1 MKTYEK
7 LHYEPVSD
15 PFKMPMPQFSTVD
28 CPCHRC
34 GTVTRLPVPVEFTDW
49 QRVSEDYKRAYET
62 MCKSFHGMFEEAG
75 KVFDAPLK
83 EWLEAKHAHL
93 MMQLEDLLSQHNASR
108 VATAD
113 GNQSNQTEQNDT

>member
-49 QRVSEDYKRAYET
+49 QRVSEDYKRAYEA
-62 MCKSFHGMFEEAG
+62 MGKNFQGMFEEAG
-75 KVFDAPLK
+75 NVFDAPLK

-93 MMQLEDLLSQHNASR
+93 MMQLEDILSQQNS
-108 VATAD
+108 ATVMARAEQPT
-113 GNQSNQTEQNDT
+113 NTESENE